1 MTSRHNGSNNLLQRF
16 PQSSICVATIAT
28 YLQFILVVT
37 LTLTVS
43 VIVFREAR
51 DFFFPIL
58 PEPLAFGLAG
68 ALTLLATV
76 FALGLIIALLGS
88 VFRLGL
94 RPGKYP
100 MYSWRALFWATY
112 NFYITIYRYSLM
124 NFIRAT
130 PLHVWFYRLMGA
142 QIGRGVMINTKI
154 IADCSMLTIGD
165 RSVIGGEATVICHSF
180 EHGRLTVRPVRI
192 GSDVTIGL
200 NAVVFPGVT
209 VGDGAVIAAGSIVL
223 KDTKVPAGSTW
234 AGVPA
239 RQVRP

>member
-1 MTSRHNGSNNLLQRF
+1 MMSRHNGRYNLLQRF
-16 PQSSICVATIAT
+16 PRFSLCVATIAT

-43 VIVFREAR
+43 VIVFRAAR
-51 DFFFPIL
+51 ALFFPML
-58 PEPLAFGLAG
+58 PEPLAFGLVG

-76 FALGLIIALLGS
+76 FALGLIIVLLGS

-94 RPGKYP
+94 RPGEYP

-112 NFYITIYRYSLM
+112 NFYIVTYRYSLM

-130 PLHVWFYRLMGA
+130 PFHVWFYRLMGA
-142 QIGRGVMINTKI
+142 QIGSGVMINTNI
-154 IADCSMLTIGD
+154 IADCSLLTIGD
-165 RSVIGGEATVICHSF
+165 RSVIGGDATVICHTF
-180 EHGRLTVRPVRI
+180 ERGRLMIRPVRI
-192 GSDVTIGL
+192 GNDVIIGL

-209 VGDGAVIAAGSIVL
+209 IGDGALIAAGSIVL
-223 KDTKVPAGSTW
+223 KDTKIPAKSTW

-239 RQVRP
+239 RQIRP